1 MKRIVF
7 VFIFILCAFDL
18 PAQMKPHPR
27 LLEQPQIH
35 SDAPWYVLLADSVIT
50 AYSDKVLD
58 LPPKERIIEGR
69 RLLHTSQEVL
79 KRVFF
84 LSYTY
89 RVHGGERYARR
100 AVDEMLAASRFTDW
114 NPVHFLDVGEM
125 TMGLAIGY
133 DWLYEKMTP
142 AERKEI
148 AGAILK
154 KGLDAALRY
163 PDYAWFYNS
172 DVNWNSVCNAGLIY
186 GALAVWEE
194 DPEFCRQMLDKS
206 IKSKQLAFNAFSDDG
221 GFPEGYNY
229 WAYGSSSQ
237 IMLEA
242 ALESAGIG
250 EPLPEKFLRSG
261 RFMQFMTTPSGR
273 SFNFSDCKPE
283 ASFQH
288 MLAWLSGKSG
298 DTSILYNELK
308 LLKSGHKIAHERLLP
323 FFVIYT
329 KDVDVLPPRGN
340 EYHCG
345 GVTPVYVYREGWDS
359 PSDDYLAIKGGLAMS
374 NHSHQDQGSFFFE
387 SDGIQWAADLGS
399 QEYYT
404 LEDVGLDL
412 WNVTQDSD
420 RWKPFRIGPWSHNI
434 ITVNGHAP
442 KVNHKVDFSGFHEGK
457 EHGASMDL
465 TDIYNEDLKSY
476 RREVW
481 IKNGKVHVVDQLEAG
496 DTKCSVRWAMCTEA
510 SAEVSKN
517 RIILTAGGNARTL
530 KASARG
536 VDLKAAVWSASYPG
550 PYLHDYDMPNPGHT
564 MTGFNFE
571 LKPGQKVKLHTI
583 LSE

>member
-1 MKRIVF
+1 MKRVVF
-7 VFIFILCAFDL
+7 FCIFILCAFDL
-18 PAQMKPHPR
+18 PAQVKPHPR

-148 AGAILK
+148 ASAILK

-221 GFPEGYNY
+221 RFPEGYNY

-242 ALESAGIG
+242 AF
-250 EPLPEKFLRSG
+250 PV
-261 RFMQFMTTPSGR
+261 
-273 SFNFSDCKPE
+273 SFKASE
-283 ASFQH
+283 ASYD
-288 MLAWLSGKSG
+288 LGL
-298 DTSILYNELK
+298 
-308 LLKSGHKIAHERLLP
+308 GHIR
-323 FFVIYT
+323 
-329 KDVDVLPPRGN
+329 RGN
-340 EYHCG
+340 NTLTAYEVPGHQWADITADDGSY
-345 GVTPVYVYREGWDS
+345 GVTILNDGRYGWDKPDDARIS
-359 PSDDYLAIKGGLAMS
+359 VFAATAVLEEPAVAREISDSITRLALM
-374 NHSHQDQGSFFFE
+374 Q
-387 SDGIQWAADLGS
+387 
-399 QEYYT
+399 
-404 LEDVGLDL
+404 
-412 WNVTQDSD
+412 
-420 RWKPFRIGPWSHNI
+420 P
-434 ITVNGHAP
+434 
-442 KVNHKVDFSGFHEGK
+442 
-457 EHGASMDL
+457 
-465 TDIYNEDLKSY
+465 
-476 RREVW
+476 
-481 IKNGKVHVVDQLEAG
+481 
-496 DTKCSVRWAMCTEA
+496 
-510 SAEVSKN
+510 
-517 RIILTAGGNARTL
+517 
-530 KASARG
+530 
-536 VDLKAAVWSASYPG
+536 
-550 PYLHDYDMPNPGHT
+550 
-564 MTGFNFE
+564 
-571 LKPGQKVKLHTI
+571 
-583 LSE
+583 